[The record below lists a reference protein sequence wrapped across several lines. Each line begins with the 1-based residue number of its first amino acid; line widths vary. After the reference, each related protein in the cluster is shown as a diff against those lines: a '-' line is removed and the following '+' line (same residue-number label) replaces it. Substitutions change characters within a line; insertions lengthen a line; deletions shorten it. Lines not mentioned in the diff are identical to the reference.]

1 MLMPSLFHTVA
12 VRCVKIVPR
21 KSREAKRDRQ
31 DPTLSDTIRILLLQK
46 LAKNSYLEDRE
57 KKALRITTRN
67 GLTSHGVS
75 HYPNPEI
82 ETRA

>member
-1 MLMPSLFHTVA
+1 MPSLFHTVV
-12 VRCVKIVPR
+12 VRCVKIVPG
-21 KSREAKRDRQ
+21 KSHEVKRDRQ
-31 DPTLSDTIRILLLQK
+31 DPTLSDTIRVLLLQQ
-46 LAKNSYLEDRE
+46 LAEISYLEDRE

-67 GLTSHGVS
+67 GLTSHGAS

>member
-1 MLMPSLFHTVA
+1 MSSLFHTVA
-12 VRCVKIVPR
+12 VRCVKIVPG
-21 KSREAKRDRQ
+21 KSHEVKRDRQ
-31 DPTLSDTIRILLLQK
+31 DPTLSDTIRVLLLQQ
-46 LAKNSYLEDRE
+46 LAENSYLEDRE

-67 GLTSHGVS
+67 GLTSHGAS